1 MSWARKR
8 SWIDNNAYT
17 YFLAVG
23 SPGNLKAPENNCRAI
38 EAPVSMDVIEERDGY
53 VLISLSCRVL
63 RTVLRNFFL
72 TPENDMSVF
81 PSTVPHFEGMGYAHI
96 CRLT

>member
-1 MSWARKR
+1 
-8 SWIDNNAYT
+8 
-17 YFLAVG
+17 
-23 SPGNLKAPENNCRAI
+23 
-38 EAPVSMDVIEERDGY
+38 MDVIEERDGY

-72 TPENDMSVF
+72 TPETTCQSFRQLF
-81 PSTVPHFEGMGYAHI
+81 PILSAWGNAHI

>member
-1 MSWARKR
+1 MWALPHSEWEQLMER
-8 SWIDNNAYT
+8 
-17 YFLAVG
+17 LACRFG
-23 SPGNLKAPENNCRAI
+23 SQ
-38 EAPVSMDVIEERDGY
+38 VDVIEERDGY

-81 PSTVPHFEGMGYAHI
+81 PSTVPHFEGMRYAHI